1 MKKKKKKNLDI
12 NICRWN
18 SGRRLRL
25 KHSLGLQKQ
34 NKEKKSNFKT
44 QVTKEEYVGWQKQ
57 NK

>member
-1 MKKKKKKNLDI
+1 MKKKKKNLDI

-34 NKEKKSNFKT
+34 NKEKKFKF
-44 QVTKEEYVGWQKQ
+44 
-57 NK
+57 